1 MNLKYI
7 FKILD
12 KEEWTKA
19 KNSGVYSGSSK
30 DLEDG
35 YIHFS
40 EEDQVLET
48 LKKYFSKQNDLILLK
63 VHTLHLDHLLW
74 EQASNGDMYP
84 HLYSPLD
91 IKNVKDEFELNLN
104 ENGIH
109 QLPDNFKNK

>member
-12 KEEWTKA
+12 KEEWKKA
-19 KNSGVYSGSSK
+19 KKDGVYSGSSK
-30 DLEDG
+30 DLKDG

-40 EEDQVLET
+40 EEDQVSDT
-48 LKKYFSKQNDLILLK
+48 LKKYFYKQNDLILIK
-63 VHTLHLDHLLW
+63 VHTLNLEHLLW

-84 HLYSPLD
+84 HLYSSLD

-109 QLPDNFKNK
+109 QLPDNFRNN